1 MDEGVSVSVLE
12 SIKQLY
18 LGVILGLMRQIC
30 VCAGEGIRGKTITG
44 QKEKLPQRDMKWMLR
59 GFAGMSWF

>member
-18 LGVILGLMRQIC
+18 LGAILGLMRWIC
-30 VCAGEGIRGKTITG
+30 VWGGEGIRGKTITG
-44 QKEKLPQRDMKWMLR
+44 QKVKLPQIDMKWMLR

>member
-18 LGVILGLMRQIC
+18 LGAILGLMRWIC
-30 VCAGEGIRGKTITG
+30 VCGGG
-44 QKEKLPQRDMKWMLR
+44 RD
-59 GFAGMSWF
+59 